1 MTSDRAEIR
10 VRFEWAG
17 TGGVPKRKMNAKG
30 NNVQVRNG
38 WQGGDS
44 MKAPC
49 GACYEPGHSTLN
61 CKHYY
66 VHLAFEDVGEYP
78 GRVVATGYGVKPT
91 ADIKH
96 RNSKGP
102 GFANP
107 KHQGALNFWERESF
121 ARGKT
126 GSALRE
132 AQKKGS
138 RELASWNE
146 RRGHWE
152 RQKGRDRSESDNQ
165 DEGKEKQ
172 RRKEY
177 VNVIADLLKQRDDKE
192 GKESAEEEKARL
204 QGPKQEGERVK
215 EDLLVFSEEEKKK
228 IWEGGCGTSVSG
240 GSTVQERH
248 ERAKISNQ
256 GYGMGNPLEGDSMFR
271 Y

>member
-1 MTSDRAEIR
+1 
-10 VRFEWAG
+10 
-17 TGGVPKRKMNAKG
+17 
-30 NNVQVRNG
+30 
-38 WQGGDS
+38 
-44 MKAPC
+44 MKSPC

-102 GFANP
+102 GFADP
-107 KHQGALNFWERESF
+107 KHQGALNFWERENF

-152 RQKGRDRSESDNQ
+152 RQKSRDRSESDNQ
-165 DEGKEKQ
+165 DERKEK

-177 VNVIADLLKQRDDKE
+177 VNVIADFCSSRETTRREKSRQRKRKPGYKAQNRKE
-192 GKESAEEEKARL
+192 RE
-204 QGPKQEGERVK
+204 
-215 EDLLVFSEEEKKK
+215 
-228 IWEGGCGTSVSG
+228 
-240 GSTVQERH
+240 
-248 ERAKISNQ
+248 
-256 GYGMGNPLEGDSMFR
+256 
-271 Y
+271 